1 MGIDHHLSL
10 RQCICNRRVL
20 LRSQRLDRIWSQ
32 YVRLAQHRMPRL
44 RLTVRRVDVKA
55 LKTYQ
60 QLFIYIVPIITNLG
74 FINIIPVAVRLR
86 WFKKRLQRL
95 NAAKESSSREKVD
108 SKPEAIDIE
117 VAAADAKAES
127 PHSPTTE

>member
-1 MGIDHHLSL
+1 
-10 RQCICNRRVL
+10 
-20 LRSQRLDRIWSQ
+20 
-32 YVRLAQHRMPRL
+32 MPRL

-117 VAAADAKAES
+117 VATADAKAES